1 MSEAQTP
8 AAPVSRLY
16 GFLLLF
22 LLCAIA
28 LVARAVN
35 LQVVDA
41 EFLQDQGEARYLREV
56 QVPTRRGNILDRNGE
71 PLAVSTPVD
80 SVWVN
85 PGELLQAPADI
96 EPLAA
101 VLGVEADE
109 IERRLTQRSAREF
122 VWLRRRLHPDVAA
135 EIESLGLHGVFLQKE
150 YRRFYPAGEVTAH
163 VIGFTNIDD
172 VGQEGLELAYNDWL
186 SGKPG
191 LKRVIRDRLGRT
203 VEHVGMVRESV
214 PGRDLSLTIDR
225 RLQYLA
231 YRELKRAVL
240 KHGARSGSVVL
251 LDVKSG
257 EVLAMVNQPSYNPN
271 HSDIDSEG
279 LRNRALTDVFEPGS
293 VMKPFA
299 VASALETGRWTPTTP
314 IDTTPGRINI
324 GGHTISDHH
333 NYGPIDVT
341 RLITKSSNVA
351 ATKIALDLEPE
362 HMWSTYNRFG
372 FGDVTG
378 TGFPGE
384 SAGVLRNHSRWRR
397 VEQATLSYGY
407 GISVTALQL
416 AEAFAALADEGRLRR
431 PSLVM
436 GATNPPTSAL
446 DPEIARQVAVML
458 ETVTGPE
465 GTGKAARV
473 KNYRVS
479 GKTGTS
485 RKASA
490 AGYASRYIA
499 SFAGYAPASD
509 PRLVAV
515 VVVNDPSTGE
525 YYGGLVAAPLFS
537 TVMEGALRLLNVP
550 PDDYQS
556 MWVQS
561 GLAQTEADKVEPELP
576 VSAVGVD

>member
-1 MSEAQTP
+1 LSAGLQKTAP
-8 AAPVSRLY
+8 ASRLY
-16 GFLLLF
+16 AFLLVF
-22 LLCAIA
+22 LLCSIG

-35 LQVVDA
+35 LQIVDTD
-41 EFLQDQGEARYLREV
+41 FLQDQGEARYLREV
-56 QVPTRRGNILDRNGE
+56 KVATRRGNILDRNGE

-85 PGELLQAPADI
+85 PGELLQAPEDI
-96 EPLAA
+96 QPLAR
-101 VLGVEADE
+101 VLGVEAEE
-109 IERRLTQRSAREF
+109 IERRLTQRAGREF

-135 EIESLGLHGVFLQKE
+135 EIEALGLHGVFLQKE

-163 VIGFTNIDD
+163 LIGFTNIDD

-186 SGKPG
+186 EGRPG

-203 VEHVGMVRESV
+203 VEQVEMVREAE

-225 RLQYLA
+225 SLQYLA

-240 KHGARSGSVVL
+240 AHGARSGSVVL
-251 LDVKSG
+251 LDVKTG

-271 HSDIDSEG
+271 QSDMDNEG
-279 LRNRALTDVFEPGS
+279 LRNRAVTDVFEPGS

-314 IDTTPGRINI
+314 IDTTPGRINV
-324 GGHTISDHH
+324 GRHTISDHH
-333 NYGPIDVT
+333 NYGPIDLT

-351 ATKIALDLEPE
+351 ATKVALDLEPE
-362 HMWSTYNRFG
+362 HMWDTYNRFG

-378 TGFPGE
+378 SGFPGE
-384 SAGVLRNHSRWRR
+384 SAGVLRNHQRWRR

-407 GISVTALQL
+407 GISVTVLQL

-436 GATNPPTSAL
+436 GAANPPTSIL
-446 DPEIARQVAVML
+446 DPTIARQVAAML

-473 KNYRVS
+473 SNYRVA

-490 AGYASRYIA
+490 SGYASRYIA
-499 SFAGYAPASD
+499 SFAGFAPVSD
-509 PRLVAV
+509 PRVVAV
-515 VVVNDPSTGE
+515 VVVNDPSGDA

-537 TVMEGALRLLNVP
+537 TVMDGALRLLNVP
-550 PDDYQS
+550 PDDY
-556 MWVQS
+556 V
-561 GLAQTEADKVEPELP
+561 LAQAVAAPQEGEP
-576 VSAVGVD
+576 

>member
-1 MSEAQTP
+1 MRPVEKYS
-8 AAPVSRLY
+8 APVSRLY
-16 GFLLLF
+16 AFLLMF
-22 LLCAIA
+22 LLCSIA

-35 LQVVDA
+35 LQIVDT

-56 QVPTRRGNILDRNGE
+56 VVATRRGNILDRNGE

-85 PGELLQAPADI
+85 PKMLLQSPDDI
-96 EPLAA
+96 EPLAS
-101 VLGVEADE
+101 VLGVDADE
-109 IERRLTQRSAREF
+109 IERRLTQRSTREF
-122 VWLRRRLHPDVAA
+122 VWLRRRLHPDVASQ
-135 EIESLGLHGVFLQKE
+135 IESLKLQGVFLQKE
-150 YRRFYPAGEVTAH
+150 YRRFYPAGEVTSH

-186 SGKPG
+186 QGKPG
-191 LKRVIRDRLGRT
+191 LKRIIRDRLGRT
-203 VEHVGMVRESV
+203 IEQVEMVRESV
-214 PGRDLSLTIDR
+214 PGHDLSLTIDR

-231 YRELKRAVL
+231 YRELKRTVL

-271 HSDIDSEG
+271 HSNMDNEG
-279 LRNRALTDVFEPGS
+279 LRNRAVTDVFEPGS
-293 VMKPFA
+293 VMKPIA

-314 IDTTPGRINI
+314 IDTTPGSINI
-324 GGHTISDHH
+324 SGHTISDHR
-333 NYGPIDVT
+333 NYGPIDLT

-351 ATKIALDLEPE
+351 ATKVALDLEPE
-362 HMWSTYNRFG
+362 HMWNTYDRFG

-384 SAGVLRNHSRWRR
+384 SAGVLRNYRRWRR
-397 VEQATLSYGY
+397 VEQATLAYGY
-407 GISVTALQL
+407 GLSVTVLQL

-436 GATNPPTSAL
+436 GASNPPTSIL
-446 DPEIARQVAVML
+446 DPGIARQVAAML

-473 KNYRVS
+473 ENYRVS

-490 AGYASRYIA
+490 SGYASRYIA
-499 SFAGYAPASD
+499 SFAGFAPSSD
-509 PRLVAV
+509 PALVAV
-515 VVVNDPSTGE
+515 VMINDPSGSV

-537 TVMEGALRLLNVP
+537 TVMTGALRLLNIP
-550 PDDYQS
+550 PDNYAG
-556 MWVQS
+556 MVVQTPDVIR
-561 GLAQTEADKVEPELP
+561 G
-576 VSAVGVD
+576 GGR

>member
-1 MSEAQTP
+1 MTQPEQHK
-8 AAPVSRLY
+8 APVSRLY
-16 GFLLLF
+16 AFLLVF
-22 LLCAIA
+22 LLCSIA

-35 LQVVDA
+35 LQIVDT

-56 QVPTRRGNILDRNGE
+56 VVPTRRGNILDRNGE

-85 PGELLQAPADI
+85 PKMLLQSPEDI
-96 EPLAA
+96 LPLADVLA
-101 VLGVEADE
+101 VDADE
-109 IERRLTQRSAREF
+109 IERRLTQRSSREF

-135 EIESLGLHGVFLQKE
+135 QIKALKLHGVFLQKE
-150 YRRFYPAGEVTAH
+150 YRRFYPAGEVTSH

-172 VGQEGLELAYNDWL
+172 IGQEGLELAYNDWL
-186 SGKPG
+186 QGKPG
-191 LKRVIRDRLGRT
+191 KKRIIRDRLGRT
-203 VEHVGMVRESV
+203 VEHVEMVRESV
-214 PGRDLSLTIDR
+214 PGHDLSLTIDR

-231 YRELKRAVL
+231 YRELKRTVL

-251 LDVKSG
+251 LDVKTG

-271 HSDIDSEG
+271 HANMDNEG
-279 LRNRALTDVFEPGS
+279 LRNRAVTDVFEPGS

-299 VASALETGRWTPTTP
+299 VVSALETGRWTPTTP
-314 IDTTPGRINI
+314 IDTTPGHINI
-324 GGHTISDHH
+324 SGHTISDHH

-351 ATKIALDLEPE
+351 ATKLALDLAPE
-362 HMWSTYNRFG
+362 HMWDTYDRFG

-384 SAGVLRNHSRWRR
+384 SAGVLRNHRRWRR
-397 VEQATLSYGY
+397 VEQATLAYGY

-416 AEAFAALADEGRLRR
+416 AGAFAAIADDGRLRR

-436 GATNPPTSAL
+436 GAANPPTSIV
-446 DPEIARQVAVML
+446 DPIIARQVASML

-473 KNYRVS
+473 ENYRVS

-490 AGYASRYIA
+490 SGYASRYI
-499 SFAGYAPASD
+499 STFVGFVPSSD
-509 PRLVAV
+509 PRLVGV
-515 VVVNDPSTGE
+515 VVINDPSGKV
-525 YYGGLVAAPLFS
+525 YYGGLVAGPLFS
-537 TVMEGALRLLNVP
+537 DVMTGALRLLDIP
-550 PDDYQS
+550 PDNYEGMVVRATD
-556 MWVQS
+556 VNTGS
-561 GLAQTEADKVEPELP
+561 GQ
-576 VSAVGVD
+576 

>member
-1 MSEAQTP
+1 MSQEQP
-8 AAPVSRLY
+8 GMAPVSRLY
-16 GFLLLF
+16 GFLLIF
-22 LLCAIA
+22 LLCSIA

-35 LQVVDA
+35 LQIIDTDY
-41 EFLQDQGEARYLREV
+41 LQHQGEARYLREV
-56 QVPTRRGNILDRNGE
+56 EIPTRRGNILDRNGE

-85 PGELLQAPADI
+85 PKELLQSPEDI
-96 EPLAA
+96 APLAR
-101 VLGVEADE
+101 VLGVDADE
-109 IERRLTQRSAREF
+109 IERRLTQRAKREF
-122 VWLRRRLHPDVAA
+122 VWLRRRLHPDVA
-135 EIESLGLHGVFLQKE
+135 EQIRGLELHGVFLQKE
-150 YRRFYPAGEVTAH
+150 YRRFYPAGEVASH

-186 SGKPG
+186 QGKPG
-191 LKRVIRDRLGRT
+191 KKRVIRDRLGRT
-203 VEHVGMVRESV
+203 VEHVEILRESV
-214 PGRDLSLTIDR
+214 PGNDLTLTIDR

-231 YRELKRAVL
+231 YRELTRTVL
-240 KHGARSGSVVL
+240 KHGAHSGSVVL
-251 LDVKSG
+251 LDVETG
-257 EVLAMVNQPSYNPN
+257 EVLAMVNRPSYNPN
-271 HSDIDSEG
+271 DPDFDSDG
-279 LRNRALTDVFEPGS
+279 LRNRAITDVFEPGS

-314 IDTTPGRINI
+314 IDTTPGRIRI
-324 GGHTISDHH
+324 GRHTISDHH

-362 HMWSTYNRFG
+362 HMWNTYNRFG

-384 SAGVLRNHSRWRR
+384 SAGVLRNHRRWRT

-416 AEAFAALADEGRLRR
+416 AEAFAALADEGRMRR

-436 GATNPPTSAL
+436 GATNPPISVL
-446 DPEIARQVAVML
+446 DPKIARQVAVML

-465 GTGKAARV
+465 GTGKNARV
-473 KNYRVS
+473 ENYRVS

-490 AGYASRYIA
+490 SGYAARYIA
-499 SFAGYAPASD
+499 SFAGFAPSSD
-509 PRLVAV
+509 PKIVGIV
-515 VVVNDPSTGE
+515 IVNDPSEGE

-537 TVMEGALRLLNVP
+537 AVMGGALRLLDIP
-550 PDDYQS
+550 PDNFETMVADNAR
-556 MWVQS
+556 
-561 GLAQTEADKVEPELP
+561 AQKRAEP
-576 VSAVGVD
+576 

>member
-1 MSEAQTP
+1 MSQVDKNV
-8 AAPVSRLY
+8 APVSRLY
-16 GFLLLF
+16 GFLVMF
-22 LLCAIA
+22 LLCLVA

-35 LQVVDA
+35 LQIVDT

-56 QVPTRRGNILDRNGE
+56 VVPTRRGNILDRNGE

-85 PGELLQAPADI
+85 PQLLLQSPEDI
-96 EPLAA
+96 EPLAQ
-101 VLGVEADE
+101 VLGVDADE

-135 EIESLGLHGVFLQKE
+135 QVNSLKLHGVFLQKE
-150 YRRFYPAGEVTAH
+150 YRRFYPAGEVTSH

-186 SGKPG
+186 QGKPG
-191 LKRVIRDRLGRT
+191 LKRIIRDRLGRT
-203 VEHVGMVRESV
+203 VENVEMVRESE
-214 PGRDLSLTIDR
+214 PGHDLSLTIDR

-231 YRELKRAVL
+231 YRELKRTVL

-251 LDVKSG
+251 LDVKTG

-271 HSDIDSEG
+271 NASMDSEG
-279 LRNRALTDVFEPGS
+279 LRNRAITDVFEPGS
-293 VMKPFA
+293 VMKPFV
-299 VASALETGRWTPTTP
+299 VASALETGRWTPDTP
-314 IDTTPGRINI
+314 IDTTPGWINVS
-324 GGHTISDHH
+324 GHTIKDTH
-333 NYGPIDVT
+333 NYGPIDIT
-341 RLITKSSNVA
+341 RLITKSSNVG
-351 ATKIALDLEPE
+351 ATKVALDLAPE
-362 HMWSTYNRFG
+362 HMWDTYDRFG

-384 SAGVLRNHSRWRR
+384 SAGVLRNYRRWRR

-436 GATNPPTSAL
+436 GATNPPASIL
-446 DPEIARQVAVML
+446 DPVIARQVAVML

-465 GTGKAARV
+465 GTGKKARV
-473 KNYRVS
+473 DNYRVS

-490 AGYASRYIA
+490 SGYASRYIA
-499 SFAGYAPASD
+499 SFAGFAPSSD
-509 PRLVAV
+509 PRVV
-515 VVVNDPSTGE
+515 GIVVVNDPSNGE
-525 YYGGLVAAPLFS
+525 YYGGSVAGPLFS
-537 TVMEGALRLLNVP
+537 AVMTGTLRLLNIP
-550 PDDYQS
+550 PDNFEG
-556 MWVQS
+556 MV
-561 GLAQTEADKVEPELP
+561 AHAAEPELED
-576 VSAVGVD
+576 GL

>member
-1 MSEAQTP
+1 MKQENDHM
-8 AAPVSRLY
+8 APVSRLY
-16 GFLLLF
+16 AFLLVF
-22 LLCAIA
+22 LLCSIA

-35 LQVVDA
+35 LQIIDT

-56 QVPTRRGNILDRNGE
+56 VVPTRRGNILDRNGE

-85 PGELLQAPADI
+85 PKMLLQSPEGIA
-96 EPLAA
+96 PLAE
-101 VLGVEADE
+101 VLEVDSDE
-109 IERRLTQRSAREF
+109 IERRLTQRSTREF

-135 EIESLGLHGVFLQKE
+135 RIESMKLHGVFLQKE
-150 YRRFYPAGEVTAH
+150 YRRFYPAGEVTSH

-186 SGKPG
+186 QGKPG
-191 LKRVIRDRLGRT
+191 LKRIIRDRLGRT
-203 VEHVGMVRESV
+203 IEHVEMVRESV
-214 PGRDLSLTIDR
+214 PGHDLSLTIDR

-231 YRELKRAVL
+231 YRELKRTVL

-271 HSDIDSEG
+271 HSDMDNEG
-279 LRNRALTDVFEPGS
+279 LRNRAITDVFEPGS

-299 VASALETGRWTPTTP
+299 VASALETGRWSPTTP

-324 GGHTISDHH
+324 SGHTISDHH

-362 HMWSTYNRFG
+362 HMWNTYDRCG

-384 SAGVLRNHSRWRR
+384 SAGVLRNHRRWRR
-397 VEQATLSYGY
+397 VEQATLAYGY
-407 GISVTALQL
+407 GISVTVLQL
-416 AEAFAALADEGRLRR
+416 AEAFAALADDGRLRR

-436 GATNPPTSAL
+436 GAANPPASVL
-446 DPEIARQVAVML
+446 DPVIARQVAAML

-465 GTGKAARV
+465 GTGKQARV
-473 KNYRVS
+473 ENYRVS

-490 AGYASRYIA
+490 SGYASRYIA
-499 SFAGYAPASD
+499 SFAGFAPSSD
-509 PRLVAV
+509 PRLVGV
-515 VVVNDPSTGE
+515 VVINDPSGDV

-537 TVMEGALRLLNVP
+537 DVMTGALRLLDVP
-550 PDDYQS
+550 PDNYEG
-556 MWVQS
+556 MMVRAPAPVQ
-561 GLAQTEADKVEPELP
+561 G
-576 VSAVGVD
+576 GVR

>member
-1 MSEAQTP
+1 MSRTEQCK
-8 AAPVSRLY
+8 APVSRLY
-16 GFLLLF
+16 AFLLIF
-22 LLCAIA
+22 LLCSIA

-35 LQVVDA
+35 LQVVDT

-56 QVPTRRGNILDRNGE
+56 VVPTRRGNILDRNGE

-85 PGELLQAPADI
+85 PKMLLQSPEDI
-96 EPLAA
+96 KPLADVLA
-101 VLGVEADE
+101 VDADE
-109 IERRLTQRSAREF
+109 IERRLTQRSTREF

-135 EIESLGLHGVFLQKE
+135 QIKSLKLHGVFLQKE
-150 YRRFYPAGEVTAH
+150 YRRFYPAGEVTSH

-186 SGKPG
+186 QGKPG
-191 LKRVIRDRLGRT
+191 KKRIIRDRLGRT
-203 VEHVGMVRESV
+203 VEHVEMVRESV
-214 PGRDLSLTIDR
+214 PGHDLSLTIDR

-231 YRELKRAVL
+231 YRELKRTVL

-251 LDVKSG
+251 LDVKTG

-271 HSDIDSEG
+271 HANMDSEG
-279 LRNRALTDVFEPGS
+279 LRNRAVTDVFEPGS

-299 VASALETGRWTPTTP
+299 VASALETGRYTPTTP

-324 GGHTISDHH
+324 SGHTISDHH
-333 NYGPIDVT
+333 NYGPIDLT
-341 RLITKSSNVA
+341 RLITKSSNVG
-351 ATKIALDLEPE
+351 ATKVALDLAPE
-362 HMWSTYNRFG
+362 HMWNTYNRFG

-378 TGFPGE
+378 SGFPGE
-384 SAGVLRNHSRWRR
+384 SAGVLRNHRRWRR

-416 AEAFAALADEGRLRR
+416 AGAFAALADDGRLRR

-436 GATNPPTSAL
+436 GAANPPTSIL
-446 DPEIARQVAVML
+446 DPTIARQVAAML

-473 KNYRVS
+473 DNYRVS

-490 AGYASRYIA
+490 SGYASRYIS
-499 SFAGYAPASD
+499 SFAGFVPSSD
-509 PRLVAV
+509 PRLVGIV
-515 VVVNDPSTGE
+515 VINDPSGKV
-525 YYGGLVAAPLFS
+525 YYGGLVAGPLFS
-537 TVMEGALRLLNVP
+537 EVMTGAMRLLDIP
-550 PDDYQS
+550 PDNYEG
-556 MWVQS
+556 MVVQASDIKTGS
-561 GLAQTEADKVEPELP
+561 GQ
-576 VSAVGVD
+576 

>member
-1 MSEAQTP
+1 MTSPENQT
-8 AAPVSRLY
+8 APVGRLY
-16 GFLLLF
+16 GFLLAF
-22 LLCAIA
+22 LLCSVA

-35 LQVVDA
+35 LQIVDT

-56 QVPTRRGNILDRNGE
+56 VVPTRRGNILDRNGE

-85 PGELLQAPADI
+85 PKVLLQAREDI

-101 VLGVEADE
+101 VLGVDADE
-109 IERRLTQRSAREF
+109 IERRLTQRSGREF

-135 EIESLGLHGVFLQKE
+135 EIESLKLQGVFLQKE
-150 YRRFYPAGEVTAH
+150 YRRFYPAGEVTSH

-186 SGKPG
+186 QGKPG
-191 LKRVIRDRLGRT
+191 LKRIIRDRRGRT
-203 VEHVGMVRESV
+203 VEHVEMVNESV
-214 PGRDLSLTIDR
+214 PGHDLSLTIDR

-231 YRELKRAVL
+231 YRELKRTVL

-251 LDVKSG
+251 LDVKTG

-271 HSDIDSEG
+271 HSNIDSEG
-279 LRNRALTDVFEPGS
+279 LRNRAITDVFEPGS

-324 GGHTISDHH
+324 SGHTISDHH

-362 HMWSTYNRFG
+362 HMWGTYDRFG

-384 SAGVLRNHSRWRR
+384 SAGVLRNHRRWRR

-416 AEAFAALADEGRLRR
+416 AEAYAALADEGRLRR

-436 GATNPPTSAL
+436 GAANPPASIL
-446 DPEIARQVAVML
+446 DPVIARQVAAML

-465 GTGKAARV
+465 GTGKNARV
-473 KNYRVS
+473 ENYRVS

-490 AGYASRYIA
+490 SGYASRYIA
-499 SFAGYAPASD
+499 SFAGFAPSSD
-509 PRLVAV
+509 PALVGV
-515 VVVNDPSTGE
+515 VVINDPSGKV
-525 YYGGLVAAPLFS
+525 YFGGLVAAPLFS
-537 TVMEGALRLLNVP
+537 DVMTGALRLLNIP
-550 PDDYQS
+550 PDNYEG
-556 MWVQS
+556 MVA
-561 GLAQTEADKVEPELP
+561 GAPEINQR
-576 VSAVGVD
+576 GGQ

>member
-1 MSEAQTP
+1 MSDAP
-8 AAPVSRLY
+8 RNMAPVGRLY
-16 GFLLLF
+16 AFLLIF
-22 LLCAIA
+22 LLCSVA

-35 LQVVDA
+35 LQVIDT
-41 EFLQDQGEARYLREV
+41 EFLQDQGAARFLREV
-56 QVPTRRGNILDRNGE
+56 KVATPRGNIVDRNGE

-85 PGELLQAPADI
+85 PKELLQSPADI
-96 EPLAA
+96 GPLAQ

-109 IERRLTQRSAREF
+109 IERRLTQRADREF

-135 EIESLGLHGVFLQKE
+135 EIESLELHGVYLQKE
-150 YRRFYPAGEVTAH
+150 YRRFYPAGEVTSH

-186 SGKPG
+186 QGKPG

-203 VEHVGMVRESV
+203 IEQVEMVREAV
-214 PGRDLSLTIDR
+214 PGRDLALTIDR

-231 YRELKRAVL
+231 YRELKRTVL

-251 LDVKSG
+251 LDTHTG

-271 HSDIDSEG
+271 TSDIDSEG
-279 LRNRALTDVFEPGS
+279 LRNRAITDVFEPGS

-324 GGHTISDHH
+324 SGHTISDHH

-351 ATKIALDLEPE
+351 ATKVALDLEPA
-362 HMWSTYNRFG
+362 HMWDTYNRLG

-384 SAGVLRNHSRWRR
+384 SAGVLRNHRRWRR

-416 AEAFAALADEGRLRR
+416 AQAFATIADDGRLRR
-431 PSLVM
+431 PSLVR
-436 GATNPPTSAL
+436 GAENPAASVIDPT
-446 DPEIARQVAVML
+446 IARQVAAML

-490 AGYASRYIA
+490 SGYASRYIA
-499 SFAGYAPASD
+499 SFAGFAPASA
-509 PRLVAV
+509 PRLVGV
-515 VVVNDPSTGE
+515 VIINDPSGGE

-537 TVMEGALRLLNVP
+537 SVMEGALRMLNVP
-550 PDDYQS
+550 PDDFGEA
-556 MWVQS
+556 W
-561 GLAQTEADKVEPELP
+561 AQASVT
-576 VSAVGVD
+576 SAEVAE

>member
-1 MSEAQTP
+1 M
-8 AAPVSRLY
+8 APVSRLY
-16 GFLLLF
+16 GFLLIF
-22 LLCAIA
+22 LLCSVA

-35 LQVVDA
+35 LQIVDT

-56 QVPTRRGNILDRNGE
+56 TVPTRRGNILDRNGE

-85 PGELLQAPADI
+85 PQELLQTPEHIA
-96 EPLAA
+96 PLAT
-101 VLGVEADE
+101 VLDVQADE
-109 IERRLTQRSAREF
+109 VERRLTQRANREF

-135 EIESLGLHGVFLQKE
+135 EIEALALQGVYLQKE
-150 YRRFYPAGEVTAH
+150 YRRFYPAGEVTSH

-203 VEHVGMVRESV
+203 VEHVEMVREAV
-214 PGRDLSLTIDR
+214 PGRDLSLTLDR

-231 YRELKRAVL
+231 YRELKRTVL

-251 LDVKSG
+251 LDVRSG

-271 HSDIDSEG
+271 DSSIDSEG
-279 LRNRALTDVFEPGS
+279 LRNRAITDVFEPGS

-314 IDTTPGRINI
+314 IDTTPGRINV
-324 GGHTISDHH
+324 GRHTISDHH

-351 ATKIALDLEPE
+351 ATKIALDLEPA
-362 HMWSTYNRFG
+362 HMWGTYNRFG
-372 FGDVTG
+372 FGEVTG
-378 TGFPGE
+378 SGFPGE
-384 SAGVLRNHSRWRR
+384 SAGVLRNYPRWRR
-397 VEQATLSYGY
+397 VEQATLAYGY

-446 DPEIARQVAVML
+446 DPVIARQVAVML

-499 SFAGYAPASD
+499 SFAGFAPASD

-515 VVVNDPSTGE
+515 VVVNDPSGDQ

-550 PDDYQS
+550 PDDYQILL
-556 MWVQS
+556 VQ
-561 GLAQTEADKVEPELP
+561 AEPEAEPDLP
-576 VSAVGVD
+576 PSAVGVD